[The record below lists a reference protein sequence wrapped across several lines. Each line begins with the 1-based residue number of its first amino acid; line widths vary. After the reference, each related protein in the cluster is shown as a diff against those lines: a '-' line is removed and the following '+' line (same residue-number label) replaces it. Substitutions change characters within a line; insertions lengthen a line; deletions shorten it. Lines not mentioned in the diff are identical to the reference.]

1 MELGVHPTQLQV
13 RKLGARGR
21 TLSSAMSITKDPGLR
36 SAFRQKLCVDAIL
49 VCNYQYLNVQ
59 VALYHTSVFASDPC
73 PWLLS

>member
-21 TLSSAMSITKDPGLR
+21 TSSPAMSMIKDPGIR
-36 SAFRQKLCVDAIL
+36 PAFRQKLCVGVIL
-49 VCNYQYLNVQ
+49 VCNYQYLNVE
-59 VALYHTSVFASDPC
+59 VALYRTSVFASDPC